1 MNRSIPILQRGPNVI
16 LVSCAVAVT
25 ALGLGAVFLAD
36 QPGEFRASLEF
47 RAMVVFLATVTGIWL
62 SFRFGKF
69 AGDQLLFP
77 VIVLLSGFG
86 LIVAVRLQPA
96 LQDVR
101 GFQIAI
107 GERQL
112 AFLVVGMLLMWGVAV
127 FFPNP
132 AFLAR
137 WRYSVLFAGIALL
150 GLTALLGTTVNG
162 ARLWITIGGVQI
174 QSAEL
179 VKVALVVFLAAYLSE
194 NEQLIGSSWRVG
206 WFDFPPIPYLAP
218 MIAMWGLCLVALV
231 ALNDLGTA
239 LLFFLLFLVM
249 LYVASGRSSY
259 VLLGLLAFVVG
270 ALLAYFLFD
279 RVQLRIGNWIDPWQH
294 PYGVGYQQIQSDY
307 AIASGGIA
315 GVGPGMG
322 QPWQIPEVQ
331 TDYVVSVVGEEWG
344 LIGIVTLLGLYAVLA
359 VRGMMIALH
368 TKDAFLRLLAVGLT
382 ASLAIQALVIL
393 GGVFRLLPLTGV
405 TTPFVSYGG
414 SSLLVSFAIAGLLLR
429 ISDSAARSGGTLHD
443 R

>member
-1 MNRSIPILQRGPNVI
+1 MSRATTTFQRGPSVVLI
-16 LVSCAVAVT
+16 GFALLVT
-25 ALGLGAVFLAD
+25 ALGLSAVYLAEDPGA
-36 QPGEFRASLEF
+36 FRSSLEF
-47 RAMVVFLATVTGIWL
+47 RALVVYLATVTGIFL
-62 SFRFGKF
+62 SFRFGRF
-69 AGDQLLFP
+69 VGDPFLYP
-77 VIVLLSGFG
+77 IIVLLSGFG
-86 LIVAVRLQPA
+86 LIIAIRLQSD
-96 LQDVR
+96 LQEVR

-112 AFLVVGMLLMWGVAV
+112 GYLVAGFLIMWAVAV

-132 AFLAR
+132 AFLAN

-150 GLTALLGTTVNG
+150 GITAALGTAVNG

-179 VKVALVVFLAAYLSE
+179 VKVALVIFLAAYLSE
-194 NEQLIGSSWRVG
+194 NEHLIGSSWKVG
-206 WFDFPPIPYLAP
+206 WFDLPPIPYLAP
-218 MIAMWGLCLVALV
+218 MIVMWGLCLLALV
-231 ALNDLGTA
+231 FLNDLGTA

-259 VLLGLLAFVVG
+259 VLFGLIAFVGG
-270 ALLAYFLFD
+270 AFLAYHLFD
-279 RVQLRIGNWIDPWQH
+279 RVQLRIENWIDPWQH
-294 PYGVGYQQIQSDY
+294 PYTGGYQQIQSDY
-307 AIASGGIA
+307 AISSGGIA
-315 GVGPGMG
+315 GVGPGNG

-331 TDYVVSVVGEEWG
+331 TDYVVAVIGEEWG
-344 LIGIVTLLGLYAVLA
+344 LIGIISLLGLYAVLT
-359 VRGMMIALH
+359 VRGSMIALR
-368 TKDAFLRLLAVGLT
+368 TSDAFLRLLAVGLT

-414 SSLLVSFAIAGLLLR
+414 SSLLVSFGIVGLLLR
-429 ISDSAARSGGTLHD
+429 ISDISERRAMVSYD